1 MAEQDMHSQRLPL
14 NEGMNGTGGGLN
26 GMGSLNGTGSL
37 NGGASQSQGGTSPSG
52 RLTAEQ
58 NNLDY
63 AIGGGYQGSLQQILA
78 DNVGNRVIVD
88 FLVGS
93 SNIVRKEGILYLVGV
108 SYIVLYES
116 RNDTY
121 VVCNLYA
128 IEFVT
133 FLPVG
138 SSNSSGQQLAR
149 TTLKRV

>member
-14 NEGMNGTGGGLN
+14 KEGMNGTGGGLN

-78 DNVGNRVIVD
+78 DNVGQPRYCRFSCRFVKYSTQGRH
-88 FLVGS
+88 LVPCRS
-93 SNIVRKEGILYLVGV
+93 QLYCF
-108 SYIVLYES
+108 I
-116 RNDTY
+116 
-121 VVCNLYA
+121 
-128 IEFVT
+128 
-133 FLPVG
+133 
-138 SSNSSGQQLAR
+138 
-149 TTLKRV
+149 

>member
-138 SSNSSGQQLAR
+138 NSNSSGQQLAR

>member
-1 MAEQDMHSQRLPL
+1 MPQPQP
-14 NEGMNGTGGGLN
+14 
-26 GMGSLNGTGSL
+26 
-37 NGGASQSQGGTSPSG
+37 GTSPSG

-58 NNLDY
+58 DNLNE

-93 SNIVRKEGILYLVGV
+93 SNIVQKEGVLYLVGV

-116 RNDTY
+116 RSDTY

-133 FLPVG
+133 FLPVNG
-138 SSNSSGQQLAR
+138 ATAAVSRLQEQLSKEYNS
-149 TTLKRV
+149 K